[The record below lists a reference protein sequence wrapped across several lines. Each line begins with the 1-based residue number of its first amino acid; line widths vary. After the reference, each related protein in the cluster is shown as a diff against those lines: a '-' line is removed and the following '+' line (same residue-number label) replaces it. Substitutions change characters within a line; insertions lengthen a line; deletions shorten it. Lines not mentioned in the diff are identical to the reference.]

1 WLNVAMIASLGGAG
15 LHYASTPLGEV
26 HWLCAGVLVGG
37 FFQMSVPAV
46 VLVRLGWRPHFTLQ
60 LPPGVRQVAR
70 LMLPGLLGTA
80 IYQIN
85 IFVSRILAFSLP
97 ISAATMMFYANRLM
111 ELPIG
116 VFAIA
121 IATVVYPLLAR
132 HAAQG
137 DMKAMSRDF
146 HRGLRLIL
154 AINVPAAVGLGL
166 LSEPIVRLL
175 YQRGQFTADNTALM
189 APLLSLFVI
198 GMPLFSISSLTVRAF
213 YSIKDT
219 KTPVRVALIDFVLN
233 LVLSLVLKRVLG
245 AYGLVLASTTAIL
258 VQTILLQV
266 ALTRRLPGLAFGSHW
281 GTVMKIV
288 VATALMAGLVWFG
301 WHELQ
306 GFGLGRRADLI
317 AVVGLIPLGVAVY
330 GVALWMLRIEG
341 REELWALV
349 MRRPLKPNA

>member
-1 WLNVAMIASLGGAG
+1 
-15 LHYASTPLGEV
+15 
-26 HWLCAGVLVGG
+26 
-37 FFQMSVPAV
+37 
-46 VLVRLGWRPHFTLQ
+46 
-60 LPPGVRQVAR
+60 
-70 LMLPGLLGTA
+70 
-80 IYQIN
+80 
-85 IFVSRILAFSLP
+85 
-97 ISAATMMFYANRLM
+97 
-111 ELPIG
+111 
-116 VFAIA
+116 
-121 IATVVYPLLAR
+121 
-132 HAAQG
+132 
-137 DMKAMSRDF
+137 MKAMSRDF